1 MAIDKEKLYGV
12 FGRSAARRARLYEL
26 AVAKA
31 LDLPL
36 TDGVNAPTV
45 NIGPGLF
52 RTALLSLAM
61 LGTGAGGAIGI
72 GALMQKA
79 NVPPVPQVPVMQA
92 QEYEVRFWTDD
103 GTQLDVQQIKEGEK

>member
-12 FGRSAARRARLYEL
+12 FGRSVAQRARLHEL

-36 TDGVNAPTV
+36 TDGVNAPKV

-52 RTALLSLAM
+52 KTALLSLAM
-61 LGTGAGGAIGI
+61 LTAGAGGAIGI
-72 GALMQKA
+72 GSLRQKPV
-79 NVPPVPQVPVMQA
+79 VPSVPQVPVMQS
-92 QEYEVRFWTDD
+92 QEYEVRFWTED
-103 GTQLDVQQIKEGEK
+103 GTQLDVQQLEDDEK